1 MKHIVG
7 VADMKIANQMGD
19 IVITHALG
27 SCLGIAV
34 HDPKANIG
42 GILHV
47 MMPMSKINPQK
58 AKVNPYMFVDTGVPA
73 FFDKIYKAGG
83 KKERLIIKVAGGANV
98 QANSNDR
105 FEIGKRNHVILK
117 KLFWKNGIL
126 IEAEDVGS
134 NKARTMQLEIGTGCV
149 TLSTAGVTSVL

>member
-7 VADMKIANQMGD
+7 VADMKIAKQPGD

-34 HDPKANIG
+34 HDSTANVG

-58 AKVNPYMFVDTGVPA
+58 AKANPYMFVDTGVPA
-73 FFDKIYKAGG
+73 FFAQIYKAGG
-83 KKERLIIKVAGGANV
+83 KKERLVIKVAGGANV
-98 QANSNDR
+98 QSNQNDR
-105 FEIGKRNHVILK
+105 FEIGKRNHVVLK
-117 KLFWKNGIL
+117 KLLWKNGIL

-134 NKARTMQLEIGTGCV
+134 NKARTMQLEIGTGKV
-149 TLSTAGVTSVL
+149 TLSSAGVSSVL